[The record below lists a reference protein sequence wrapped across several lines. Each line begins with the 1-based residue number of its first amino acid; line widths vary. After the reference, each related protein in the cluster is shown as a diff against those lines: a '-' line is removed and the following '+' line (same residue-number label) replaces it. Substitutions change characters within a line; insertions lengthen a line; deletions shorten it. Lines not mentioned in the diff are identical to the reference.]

1 MNLHEMLHDAA
12 DAGVPEA
19 EPFAGRMDAI
29 RRRVRNR
36 RNLARAGS
44 STAGV
49 VGIAGV
55 AAVGTLTWQ
64 AARPG
69 PEQSP
74 VPVPELY
81 ACGLAYPGVL
91 DLPEGQVEA
100 TGAFGGSDGMQVS
113 LTTRLENAGDV
124 SVTTAAPA
132 TDVLVTLAG
141 TGEVVGIGLIATS
154 DGTLT
159 LEPGGTS
166 ELSTEATLAS
176 CGTDAV
182 GPGDPLPDGQY
193 VLVTTGVLTPRGAGP
208 ASSAWLSDGILIDV
222 SDGQVSE
229 VPNGDPTGTP
239 TTPAAFA
246 PVCGQII
253 PAVAENLLWVTASSD
268 VGPHYPA
275 HPYQPGISGLTLD
288 LTIGSTSTQEITGTV
303 STDTVVVLTDDTG
316 VVLSWWRPG
325 SEGQD
330 ALAVAPGAQASFPA
344 LAWHP
349 LIDNCTPGAVDDEPL
364 PDGDYRLF
372 AMVTAVVDDGGSPT
386 TWEVLSP
393 PLDLS
398 AASDAVTITGG
409 LEGPAGAD
417 SAFEFPWTYP
427 PDFPEGQMPPMDG
440 RILGSSG
447 RAATGWTITGDYS
460 LHGSSSAAV
469 DQAID
474 RLLPVAFTLESREEL
489 PELSGTRATLS
500 NGTYRVDVEVTSPTG
515 GDLLGGYTIMPIG

>member
-182 GPGDPLPDGQY
+182 GPRDPLPDGPY

-409 LEGPAGAD
+409 
-417 SAFEFPWTYP
+417 WRTR
-427 PDFPEGQMPPMDG
+427 PEQTRRSSSPG
-440 RILGSSG
+440 RIHRTSRRARCRRWMGGSSAPRAGLRQVG
-447 RAATGWTITGDYS
+447 RSPATTACTAAPRPPSTRRSTDCCRS
-460 LHGSSSAAV
+460 
-469 DQAID
+469 
-474 RLLPVAFTLESREEL
+474 PSRW
-489 PELSGTRATLS
+489 SRARS
-500 NGTYRVDVEVTSPTG
+500 CPS
-515 GDLLGGYTIMPIG
+515 